1 MLSKLLALV
10 VIVITFASCSIFKKS
25 EKHKVKTTLE
35 VVSRKDSTFIEQVKK
50 DSLERS
56 IKVDKGVI
64 ITVTETTTTTERKG
78 AIVKGSIA
86 LDKLKTGIEILV
98 KDSAGF
104 KISVLLDTLS
114 NKLTAKSESPDE
126 ATTTTTKSTT
136 TERKDSK
143 EESEKSGSSEEN
155 KQVATSQ
162 EHRQKENVTVEDK
175 KIEPKGSSFIWMG
188 LAFLLV
194 VIVLLWY
201 FGIKRNKNQE
211 TKLKNTDI

>member
-1 MLSKLLALV
+1 MGNLNKLLALV

-35 VVSRKDSTFIEQVKK
+35 VVSRKDSTLIEQVKK

-64 ITVTETTTTTERKG
+64 INETETTTTTERKG
-78 AIVKGSIA
+78 AIVKGSVA
-86 LDKLKTGIEILV
+86 LDKLKTGLEILV

-114 NKLTAKSESPDE
+114 NQLTAKSESPGE
-126 ATTTTTKSTT
+126 TTTTKIKSTT
-136 TERKDSK
+136 TELKDSK
-143 EESEKSGSSEEN
+143 EEKEKSGSSEQN
-155 KQVATSQ
+155 KQVAMYQ

-175 KIEPKGSSFIWMG
+175 KSEPEGFSFIWFALAG
-188 LAFLLV
+188 LVF
-194 VIVLLWY
+194 VIGIIWY
-201 FGIKRNKNQE
+201 LRRK
-211 TKLKNTDI
+211 